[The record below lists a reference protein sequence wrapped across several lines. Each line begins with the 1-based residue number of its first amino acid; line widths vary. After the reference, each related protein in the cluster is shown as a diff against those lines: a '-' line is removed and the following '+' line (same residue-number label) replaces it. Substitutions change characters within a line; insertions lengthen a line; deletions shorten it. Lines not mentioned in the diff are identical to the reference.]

1 LEGPITRALL
11 KLLAAKSKKPTPPPM
26 LIELCE
32 GRGQQPAIH
41 YESFPFAYAASTS
54 PEGNRY
60 ELTVTL
66 PQALLIKLREVVQ
79 SLSESLDPASVDPL
93 TFARLVEVL
102 EQLGAEQLALVPG
115 LTRTRELSELVA
127 FEAIGMSRI
136 LGLAKDQFVTEFYVD
151 SDSSPLYLD
160 HSKIGRCDTSILL
173 TERERRAIE
182 THMDTFRGYSLD
194 YTTPSLKN
202 DIEVAGARLR
212 VSLDLDPVSV
222 NRFSLDVRRLNLSS
236 LSLPQL
242 VGSGVVSAEAA
253 ALLVAWLGLGG
264 NVTIIGETG
273 TGKTTLLNALD
284 ERLNPKLRRVYIE
297 DAVETRDLLERGYH
311 QMKIKVD
318 PFDRSEHNLR
328 TKGAEIVKVLHRS
341 PDLVILSEIQSE
353 EHSKAFFHSLSS
365 GVRGLQTF
373 HASSA
378 EQAIRRWV
386 NVHGIPKQSLLELGM
401 LVQMCRPDRMKP
413 LRIVSR
419 VCQVVSEGGEPRL
432 RDLFLRDKAE
442 GLSRVAAWERLAPPP
457 GRPIEELLESVGR
470 ERLVMEAGE
479 VTVCSE

>member
-1 LEGPITRALL
+1 MLMRI
-11 KLLAAKSKKPTPPPM
+11 LAAKGKESAPPP
-26 LIELCE
+26 LLVELCE
-32 GRGQQPAIH
+32 EQEQEPSAR
-41 YESFPFAYAASTS
+41 YESFPFAYSIASTRRGS
-54 PEGNRY
+54 RY
-60 ELTVTL
+60 QLSVTI
-66 PQALLIKLREVVQ
+66 PQAMLLRLRDVVRTVSQ
-79 SLSESLDPASVDPL
+79 NLNPAAVDPL
-93 TFARLVEVL
+93 TFTRLVEVL
-102 EQLGAEQLALVPG
+102 EQLAAEQLALIPG
-115 LTRTRELSELVA
+115 LGMTRELAELVA
-127 FEAIGMSRI
+127 FEAIGMSRM
-136 LGLAKDQFVTEFYVD
+136 LGLAKDEFITEFYVD

-160 HSKIGRCDTSILL
+160 HSKVGRCDTSILL

-212 VSLDLDPVSV
+212 ISLDLDPVSV
-222 NRFSLDVRRLNLSS
+222 NRFALDVRRLNVSS

-242 VGSGVVSAEAA
+242 ISMEVISREAA
-253 ALLVAWLGLGG
+253 ALLVGWLGLGG

-318 PFDRSEHNLR
+318 PFERSEHNLR

-341 PDLVILSEIQSE
+341 PDVVILSEIQSE

-386 NVHGIPKQSLLELGM
+386 NVHQIPKQSLLDLGI
-401 LVQMCRPDRMKP
+401 LVQMSRPDKTKP
-413 LRIVSR
+413 LRIASR
-419 VCQVVSEGGEPRL
+419 ICQIVSEGGEPRL
-432 RDLFLRDKAE
+432 RELFLRDRVG
-442 GLSRVAAWERLAPPP
+442 GLRMVSAWERLAPPA
-457 GRPIEELLESVGR
+457 GRTIEDLLEAAQR
-470 ERLVMEAGE
+470 ESAGLKDDE
-479 VTVCSE
+479 KAPCSE

>member
-1 LEGPITRALL
+1 M
-11 KLLAAKSKKPTPPPM
+11 KLLAAKSKKPVPPP
-26 LIELCE
+26 LLVELCE
-32 GRGQQPAIH
+32 DSEEHPALR
-41 YESFPFAYAASTS
+41 YESYPFAYSVATS
-54 PEGNRY
+54 VRANRY
-60 ELTVTL
+60 EMAVTL
-66 PQALLIKLREVVQ
+66 PQPLLFKLREVVQ
-79 SLSESLDPASVDPL
+79 AVSENLEPARVEPL
-93 TFARLVEVL
+93 TFARLIQVL
-102 EQLGAEQLALVPG
+102 GQLGAEQLALVPG
-115 LTRTRELSELVA
+115 LSRTTELSELVA
-127 FEAIGMSRI
+127 FEAIGMSRM
-136 LGLAKDQFVTEFYVD
+136 LGLAKDPFITEFYVD

-160 HSKIGRCDTSILL
+160 HSKAGRCDTSILL

-212 VSLDLDPVSV
+212 VSLDLDPISV
-222 NRFSLDVRRLNLSS
+222 NRFALDVRRLNLSS

-242 VGSGVVSAEAA
+242 VGMKVVSGEAA
-253 ALLVAWLGLGG
+253 SLLVAWLGLGG

-284 ERLNPKLRRVYIE
+284 EQLNPKLRRVYIE

-318 PFDRSEHNLR
+318 PFERAEHNLR
-328 TKGAEIVKVLHRS
+328 TKGSEIVKVLHRS
-341 PDLVILSEIQSE
+341 PDIVILSEIQSE

-386 NVHGIPKQSLLELGM
+386 SVHEIPKQSLLDLGIM
-401 LVQMCRPDRMKP
+401 VQMHRPDRTMP

-419 VCQVVSEGGEPRL
+419 ICQVVSEGGEPRL
-432 RDLFLRDKAE
+432 RDLFLRDKSD
-442 GLSRVAAWERLAPPP
+442 GLNRVAAWDRISPPT
-457 GRPIEELLESVGR
+457 GRSLEDLMDSTDR
-470 ERLVMEAGE
+470 ERSRLEAGE
-479 VTVCSE
+479 VAVCSE